1 MGSSRK
7 RQQTIAKRNRER
19 AVEEKRTLKRLK
31 KQQAK
36 ADRAAGLDGEQQPG
50 TDPEQAID
58 GETEG
63 AEHTVE
69 GETEAPEQREPP
81 VELGET
87 G

>member
-63 AEHTVE
+63 AEHTVD

>member
-50 TDPEQAID
+50 TDEQALD
-58 GETEG
+58 AETEG
-63 AEHTVE
+63 AEHTVD
-69 GETEAPEQREPP
+69 GETEAPERQEPP

>member
-36 ADRAAGLDGEQQPG
+36 ADRAAGIDPQQQPGFDGEQAVDGETEPAER
-50 TDPEQAID
+50 TID
-58 GETEG
+58 GETG
-63 AEHTVE
+63 
-69 GETEAPEQREPP
+69 APEQREPP